1 MPHQSHKRA
10 RKREKLSTHKLWPQR
25 RTVNPQ
31 KQCAADEKAQRSVI
45 ALAARKDEHFPH
57 AALVFNGQ
65 HTSLPNWE
73 WRFKPATLLHARLM
87 DDFPRQE

>member
-1 MPHQSHKRA
+1 MNSWRLGKT
-10 RKREKLSTHKLWPQR
+10 ST
-25 RTVNPQ
+25 
-31 KQCAADEKAQRSVI
+31 
-45 ALAARKDEHFPH
+45 PH

-73 WRFKPATLLHARLM
+73 WRFKSATLLHARLM